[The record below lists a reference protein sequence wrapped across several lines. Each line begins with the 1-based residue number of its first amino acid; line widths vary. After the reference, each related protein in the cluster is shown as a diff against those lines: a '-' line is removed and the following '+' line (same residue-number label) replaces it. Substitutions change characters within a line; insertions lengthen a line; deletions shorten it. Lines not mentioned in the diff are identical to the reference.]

1 MLGMTQIRTRYDLY
15 LLLEEVILLSMAEL
29 KIQEWYICWLKYKSK
44 IKRYMKVLSDYSECT
59 WCIEVLGMRKVAAVK
74 SSSFK
79 VLILLG
85 IH

>member
-1 MLGMTQIRTRYDLY
+1 
-15 LLLEEVILLSMAEL
+15 
-29 KIQEWYICWLKYKSK
+29 
-44 IKRYMKVLSDYSECT
+44 MKVLSDYSECT